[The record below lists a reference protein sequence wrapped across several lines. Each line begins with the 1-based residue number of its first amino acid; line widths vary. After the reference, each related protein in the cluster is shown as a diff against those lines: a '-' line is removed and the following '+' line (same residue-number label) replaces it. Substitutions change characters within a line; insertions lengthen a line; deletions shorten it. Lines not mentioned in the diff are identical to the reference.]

1 MCFNQSMSDH
11 PDISYPLDHP
21 IAVGRTAEI
30 FAWGD
35 GRVIKLTRPDFPP
48 YLADQEWRNALAAWQ
63 LGVHAPRPF
72 ELLEINGRR
81 GVVFERIQGPN
92 LIQSLERNPFQL
104 VSYARLL
111 ARQQAVLHAIPAVM
125 FPSQHERIWRN
136 LETSTF
142 LTGDLKKRLLQR
154 LEALPDGDKLCH
166 GDFHPENII
175 LAAQGPL
182 IIDWEG
188 CMRGNPSA
196 DVAVTRLWMRYVVTF
211 GAGAAGW
218 LLRQAGRLFEHAYL
232 AEYNRVA
239 PAPADHQEAW
249 IALVVAS
256 RLQEYNPQ
264 AIPLL
269 APLIEAG
276 LHS

>member
-1 MCFNQSMSDH
+1 MSGR
-11 PDISYPLDHP
+11 PEIPYPLDHP
-21 IAVGRTAEI
+21 IAVGRTAEL

-63 LGVHAPRPF
+63 LGVPSPKPF
-72 ELLEINGRR
+72 ELLEVNGRR

-92 LIQSLERNPFQL
+92 LIQSLQRNPFQSRGL
-104 VSYARLL
+104 RPPSRPPAGSL
-111 ARQQAVLHAIPAVM
+111 ARHSRRAM
-125 FPSQHERIWRN
+125 FPSQQERIQRN

-142 LTGDLKKRLLQR
+142 LPADLKKRLLQR
-154 LEALPDGDKLCH
+154 LAALPDGDKLCH

-196 DVAVTRLWMRYVVTF
+196 DVAVTRLWMRYAVTF

-218 LLRQAGRLFEHAYL
+218 LLRQAGRLFERAYL

-239 PAPADHQEAW
+239 PAPADHQEVW
-249 IALVVAS
+249 IALVLAA
-256 RLQEYNPQ
+256 RLPEYNPR
-264 AIPLL
+264 AIPRL

>member
-1 MCFNQSMSDH
+1 MPDH
-11 PDISYPLDHP
+11 PEISYPLDHP

-30 FAWGD
+30 FAWGE

-63 LGVHAPRPF
+63 LGARAPKPI

-92 LIQSLERNPFQL
+92 LIQSLLRNPFYL
-104 VSYARLL
+104 VGYARLL
-111 ARQQAVLHAIPAVM
+111 ARQQAALHAIPAVM
-125 FPSQHERIWRN
+125 FPSQHERIQRN

-142 LTGDLKKRLLQR
+142 LAGDLKKRLLQR

-175 LAAQGPL
+175 LTAQGPL

-196 DVAVTRLWMRYVVTF
+196 DVAVTRLWIRSALTF
-211 GAGAAGW
+211 GTGAAGW
-218 LLRQAGRLFEHAYL
+218 LLRQAGRLFERAYL

-239 PAPADHQEAW
+239 PAQADHQEVW
-249 IALVVAS
+249 IALQAAARLRELNPHAMPHLAS
-256 RLQEYNPQ
+256 
-264 AIPLL
+264 I
-269 APLIEAG
+269 IDTG
-276 LHS
+276 LHP